1 MFCSPRETVKL
12 LPPCD
17 NLGGI
22 FVGIMPLD
30 RDLLPDPPGRKM
42 EIVRGV
48 VGGAAET
55 DERRVL
61 PARHARMCRGLE
73 QVARQEQK
81 LQEID
86 GQGRLSCPC
95 PLNRPVEPYCALR
108 RQIIAGGLHC
118 PDFNTA
124 PPGIIRLGGAVC
136 ISGLFRPAPV
146 ARVLWTK
153 GSGR

>member
-1 MFCSPRETVKL
+1 VICFH
-12 LPPCD
+12 
-17 NLGGI
+17 
-22 FVGIMPLD
+22 
-30 RDLLPDPPGRKM
+30 DPPGRNL

-55 DERRVL
+55 GERQVL

-81 LQEID
+81 LREID
-86 GQGRLSCPC
+86 GKGRLSCPC
-95 PLNRPVEPYCALR
+95 SLNFPVEPYCALR

-118 PDFNTA
+118 PDSTQRHQALF
-124 PPGIIRLGGAVC
+124 GLGALSALAAYFGRHR
-136 ISGLFRPAPV
+136 F